1 MSTYPSLVGIWG
13 YTYFFVT
20 QDFHLIALIRPNI
33 IFVTLPVILAS
44 ISSSKSSLASAES
57 LLKLN
62 NV

>member
-1 MSTYPSLVGIWG
+1 MQILQQRGHPCPLDTFLIL
-13 YTYFFVT
+13 
-20 QDFHLIALIRPNI
+20 QDFHFIELLGPIWYFSN
-33 IFVTLPVILAS
+33 LPVILAS

>member
-1 MSTYPSLVGIWG
+1 MPPFPSLGEGDIPTF
-13 YTYFFVT
+13 YAK
-20 QDFHLIALIRPNI
+20 DFQLIALIRPNI
-33 IFVTLPVILAS
+33 IFVKLPVILAS